1 LTLFLKSKDLV
12 IKLIISLEHHTI
24 HGKITTA
31 SGFSAILLQLLSLS
45 GNKGG
50 RRKEIEQRG
59 TKKGNRGCVHKLA
72 QSNPGSSDNPVL
84 HKVYERTR
92 TLSQ

>member
-1 LTLFLKSKDLV
+1 LTLFLKYKDLV

-59 TKKGNRGCVHKLA
+59 TKKGNSGR
-72 QSNPGSSDNPVL
+72 
-84 HKVYERTR
+84 
-92 TLSQ
+92 